1 MCLIVVQLFLPYSS
15 TGFSSLYDT
24 GIQPQ
29 RGCLCCPH
37 IKPNNNKIN
46 TKKVALSYLEFTLH
60 SVGGVGME
68 FTTVV
73 G

>member
-1 MCLIVVQLFLPYSS
+1 MCLIVVQLCLPYSS
-15 TGFSSLYDT
+15 TRFSSLYDT

-29 RGCLCCPH
+29 SGCLCCPH
-37 IKPNNNKIN
+37 INPMIP
-46 TKKVALSYLEFTLH
+46 TTIQRRCHSVIWSLH
-60 SVGGVGME
+60 YSVGGGGVE